1 MPELMSLLDQGVTSR
16 SPGIGISFDPTGVS
30 HDDCSRTSV
39 TLKVLLCKV
48 VLCKVIRI
56 MKTYVRKKRNPAK
69 RRAPEETRE
78 LILNAAKELFA
89 AQGYEDTPTAQIA
102 EYAKVSE
109 GAVFHHFKSKREI
122 FFRLAEEYGRECA
135 AATMPDDLAELN
147 VELVVRAAFAFAERN
162 RDLYQFF
169 AMVGPKLDD
178 RDATPMRDAI
188 VSVIQVL
195 LEDDMAQ
202 GTVPQGNALLMAELQ
217 HAIVERTYS
226 AWCKS
231 GDETDREEYIL
242 YAADCME
249 AISDSI

>member
-1 MPELMSLLDQGVTSR
+1 
-16 SPGIGISFDPTGVS
+16 
-30 HDDCSRTSV
+30 
-39 TLKVLLCKV
+39 
-48 VLCKVIRI
+48 

-188 VSVIQVL
+188 VSAIRAQ
-195 LEDDMAQ
+195 LEGEMVQ
-202 GTVPQGNALLMAELQ
+202 GTVRKGNALLMAELQ
-217 HAIVERTYS
+217 HAIVERAYS

-231 GDETDREEYIL
+231 GDESDQEEYIL
-242 YAADCME
+242 EAARCMD
-249 AISDSI
+249 AIVD